1 MLAVSCV
8 SLSQTDPLSGLRVG
22 ESAEPTPREGWTIVD
37 VKAAALNHHDVW
49 SLRGVGLPADRLPMV
64 LGCDAAGTDPEGN
77 EVIIHT
83 VIASPN
89 WRGDETLD
97 PNRSIFSEHHQGL
110 MSERVLVPKAN
121 LVPKPAG
128 MSWETASCLPVA
140 YLTAYRMVF
149 EKADLPPGSL
159 MLVQGAGGGVN
170 MAAIQMAV
178 AAGIRVWVTSRSADK
193 RERALAMGVEKA
205 FEPGARLPEKVDA
218 VIDNVGDATWS
229 HSINVL
235 RPGGTLVTCGATTG
249 HPKNAELTKIFF
261 RQLKVLGSTTGTKDQ
276 LVQLARF
283 IEAKDIVPVLDD
295 VMPLADAREGFAR
308 MIDGDLFGKIVF
320 TTD

>member
-8 SLSQTDPLSGLRVG
+8 SLSANDPLSGLRVG
-22 ESAEPTPREGWTIVD
+22 EIADPTPREGWTTVD

-49 SLRGVGLPADRLPMV
+49 SLRGVGLSADRLPMV
-64 LGCDAAGTDPEGN
+64 LGCDAAGIDEEGN
-77 EVIIHT
+77 EVIIHA
-83 VIASPN
+83 VIASPT

-110 MSERVLVPKAN
+110 MSERALVPKAN

-140 YLTAYRMVF
+140 YLTAYRMIF
-149 EKADLPPGSL
+149 EKATLPPGSL

-170 MAAIQMAV
+170 TAAIQMAV
-178 AAGIRVWVTSRSADK
+178 AAGIRVWVTSRSAEK
-193 RERALAMGVEKA
+193 RERALAMGVEAA
-205 FEPGARLPEKVDA
+205 FESGARLPEKVDA

-235 RPGGTLVTCGATTG
+235 RPGGALVTCGATTG

-261 RQLKVLGSTTGTKDQ
+261 RQLKVLGSTVGTREQ

-283 IEAKDIVPVLDD
+283 IAAKDIVPVIDEA
-295 VMPLADAREGFAR
+295 MPLADAKEGFAR
-308 MIDGDLFGKIVF
+308 MIDGDIFGKIVF
-320 TTD
+320 TV